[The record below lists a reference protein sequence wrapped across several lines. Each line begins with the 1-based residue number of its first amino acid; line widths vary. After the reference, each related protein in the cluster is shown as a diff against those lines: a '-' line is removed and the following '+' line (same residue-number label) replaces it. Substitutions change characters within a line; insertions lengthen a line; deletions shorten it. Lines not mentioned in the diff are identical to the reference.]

1 MATGD
6 DPLERLAAAGD
17 EPAGAR
23 VDFQAQLGACDA
35 ALVGLMRTLADAV
48 VPVTTAFL
56 EGDEHLAGQA
66 ATVDEDV
73 ERDATALEEAC
84 YALLARQSPV
94 GGDLRRVVGILRS
107 VAGVQRAA
115 SLLRHVATSLEWVH
129 PPSMPHEVR
138 QIVAQL
144 GDICAEILYR
154 AAEAWETHDGLA
166 AVELESRDD
175 QADLLQKCL
184 LTEIYTG
191 RQSVEEAVSLALLAR
206 YYERIA
212 DHGVEAARQIA
223 YVVTG
228 DRVPQA

>member
-1 MATGD
+1 MATD
-6 DPLERLAAAGD
+6 DDALERLEATLRAPG
-17 EPAGAR
+17 GTR
-23 VDFQAQLGACDA
+23 VDFQAQLEACDG
-35 ALVGLMRTLADAV
+35 ALVALTRDLAAAV

-56 EGDEHLAGQA
+56 EGNEHLAGR
-66 ATVDEDV
+66 ATAIDEDV
-73 ERDATALEEAC
+73 ERDSRALEEAC
-84 YALLARQSPV
+84 YAILARQSPV
-94 GGDLRRVVGILRS
+94 GGDLRRIVGILRS
-107 VAGVQRAA
+107 VAGIQRGA

-129 PPSMPHEVR
+129 PPAMLDEVR
-138 QIVAQL
+138 QIIAQL
-144 GDICAEILYR
+144 GDVCADILYR
-154 AAEAWETHDGLA
+154 AADAWETHDGLA

-212 DHGVEAARQIA
+212 DHGVEAARQIS

-228 DRVPQA
+228 DRAPG